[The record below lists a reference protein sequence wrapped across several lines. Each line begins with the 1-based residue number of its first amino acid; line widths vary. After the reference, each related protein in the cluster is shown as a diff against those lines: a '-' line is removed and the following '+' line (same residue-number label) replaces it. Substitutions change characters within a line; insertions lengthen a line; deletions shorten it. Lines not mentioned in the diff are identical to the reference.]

1 MWLVMAAALLA
12 DSAQDLRVVV
22 GRGESLHVVTAGH
35 GEPVVLLPG
44 LFGSAYGFRKVIP
57 QLTAAGYRTIVVE
70 PLGIG
75 TSSRP
80 ERADYSLAA
89 QTERVAAVLDS
100 LRIQDAIVLGHSIG
114 GAIAFRLAFRHPEQ
128 VRALISIESG
138 PTEAAATPAFRRAMR
153 FAQWIKIFGG
163 MRLIRRLIRRSLI
176 NSSGDTTWISD
187 SVVAGY
193 TAGAAANL
201 DATLKAFLKM
211 AGAHERYKLEPHLQ
225 EIRCP
230 VRLVVGGVRHDGD
243 VGADEL
249 VLLRS
254 RLRLFALDSLPGV
267 GHYPQEE
274 RPESVLEAVARVRVS
289 AGGPPRRSE

>member
-1 MWLVMAAALLA
+1 MAAALLA
-12 DSAQDLRVVV
+12 DSAQDFRVVV
-22 GRGESLHVVTAGH
+22 GRAESLHVVTAGH

-57 QLTAAGYRTIVVE
+57 LLTAAGYRTIVVE

-80 ERADYSLAA
+80 ERADYSLGA

-100 LRIQDAIVLGHSIG
+100 LRILDAIVVGHSIG

-128 VRALISIESG
+128 VRALVSIESG
-138 PTEAAATPAFRRAMR
+138 PTEAAATPAFRHAMR
-153 FAQWIKIFGG
+153 FAHWIKIFGG
-163 MRLIRRLIRRSLI
+163 IRLIRRLIRRSLI
-176 NSSGDTTWISD
+176 SSSGDTTWISD

-201 DATLKAFLKM
+201 DPTLKAFLRM
-211 AGAHERYKLEPHLQ
+211 AEAHERYKLELHLS

-230 VRLVVGGVRHDGD
+230 VLLVLGGVRHDGD
-243 VGADEL
+243 VGPDEV

-254 RLRLFALDSLPGV
+254 RLRLLALDSLPGV

-274 RPESVLEAVARVRVS
+274 RPASVLDAVARVRGMAS
-289 AGGPPRRSE
+289 IPPRRSE

>member
-1 MWLVMAAALLA
+1 VWLVIAAALIA
-12 DSAQDLRVVV
+12 DSAQDVRVVV
-22 GRGESLHVVTAGH
+22 GRAESLHVVTAGH

-57 QLTAAGYRTIVVE
+57 LLTGAGYRTIVVE

-89 QTERVAAVLDS
+89 QAERVAAVLDS
-100 LRIQDAIVLGHSIG
+100 LRIQDAIVVGHSIG

-128 VRALISIESG
+128 VGALISIESG

-163 MRLIRRLIRRSLI
+163 IRLIRRLIRRSLI
-176 NSSGDTTWISD
+176 SSSGDTTWISD

-201 DATLKAFLKM
+201 DATLKAFLRM

-243 VGADEL
+243 VGPDEV

-254 RLRLFALDSLPGV
+254 LLRLFALDSLPGV
-267 GHYPQEE
+267 GHYPHEE
-274 RPESVLEAVARVRVS
+274 RPESVLDAVARVRVS
-289 AGGPPRRSE
+289 TGGPPRRTE

>member
-1 MWLVMAAALLA
+1 VWLVMAAALLA
-12 DSAQDLRVVV
+12 DSAQDFRVVV
-22 GRGESLHVVTAGH
+22 GRAESLHVVTAGH

-57 QLTAAGYRTIVVE
+57 LLTAAGYRTIVVE

-80 ERADYSLAA
+80 ERADYSLGA

-100 LRIQDAIVLGHSIG
+100 LRILDAIVVGHSIG

-128 VRALISIESG
+128 VRALVSIESG
-138 PTEAAATPAFRRAMR
+138 PTEAAATPAFRHAMR
-153 FAQWIKIFGG
+153 FAHWIKIFGG
-163 MRLIRRLIRRSLI
+163 IRLIRRLIRRSLI
-176 NSSGDTTWISD
+176 SSSGDTTWISD

-201 DATLKAFLKM
+201 DPTLKAFLRM
-211 AGAHERYKLEPHLQ
+211 AEAHERYKLELHLS

-230 VRLVVGGVRHDGD
+230 VLLVLGGVRHDGD
-243 VGADEL
+243 VGPDEV

-254 RLRLFALDSLPGV
+254 RLRLLALDSLPGV

-274 RPESVLEAVARVRVS
+274 RPASVLDAVARVRGMAS
-289 AGGPPRRSE
+289 IPPRRSE

>member
-1 MWLVMAAALLA
+1 MAAALLA
-12 DSAQDLRVVV
+12 DSVQDFRVVV
-22 GRGESLHVVTAGH
+22 GRAESLHVVTAGR

-44 LFGSAYGFRKVIP
+44 LFGSAYGFRKVVP
-57 QLTAAGYRTIVVE
+57 LLTGAGYRTIVVE

-100 LRIQDAIVLGHSIG
+100 LHIQDAIVVGHSIG

-128 VRALISIESG
+128 VRSLVSIESG

-163 MRLIRRLIRRSLI
+163 IRLIRRLIRRSLI
-176 NSSGDTTWISD
+176 SSSGDTTWISD

-201 DATLKAFLKM
+201 DATLKAFLRM

-225 EIRCP
+225 EIHSP

-243 VGADEL
+243 VGPDEV

-274 RPESVLEAVARVRVS
+274 RPESVLEAVARARVS
-289 AGGPPRRSE
+289 TGSPPRRSE

>member
-1 MWLVMAAALLA
+1 VWLVMAAALLA
-12 DSAQDLRVVV
+12 DSAQDFRVVV
-22 GRGESLHVVTAGH
+22 GRAESLHVVTAGH
-35 GEPVVLLPG
+35 GDPVVLLPG
-44 LFGSAYGFRKVIP
+44 LFGSAYGFRKAIP
-57 QLTAAGYRTIVVE
+57 LLTGAGYRTIVVE

-80 ERADYSLAA
+80 ERADYSLGA

-100 LRIQDAIVLGHSIG
+100 LRILDAIVVGHSIG

-128 VRALISIESG
+128 VRALVSIESG
-138 PTEAAATPAFRRAMR
+138 PTEAAATPAFRHAMR
-153 FAQWIKIFGG
+153 FAHWIKIFGG
-163 MRLIRRLIRRSLI
+163 IRLIRRLIRRSLI
-176 NSSGDTTWISD
+176 SSSGDTTWISD

-201 DATLKAFLKM
+201 DATLKAFIRM
-211 AGAHERYKLEPHLQ
+211 AGAHERYTLEPHLQ

-230 VRLVVGGVRHDGD
+230 VLLMLGGVRHDGD
-243 VGADEL
+243 VGPDEV

-254 RLRLFALDSLPGV
+254 RLPLLALDSLPGV

-274 RPESVLEAVARVRVS
+274 RPESVLDAVGRARGMAS
-289 AGGPPRRSE
+289 ISPRRSE

>member
-1 MWLVMAAALLA
+1 VWLVMAAALLA
-12 DSAQDLRVVV
+12 DSAQDFRVVV
-22 GRGESLHVVTAGH
+22 GRAESLHVVVAGH

-57 QLTAAGYRTIVVE
+57 LLTGAGYRTIVVE

-80 ERADYSLAA
+80 ERADYSLGA

-100 LRIQDAIVLGHSIG
+100 LRIQDAIVVGHSIG
-114 GAIAFRLAFRHPEQ
+114 GAIAFRLSFRRPDQ
-128 VRALISIESG
+128 VGALISIESG

-153 FAQWIKIFGG
+153 FAHWIKIFGG
-163 MRLIRRLIRRSLI
+163 IKLIRRMIRRSLI
-176 NSSGDTTWISD
+176 SSSGDTTWISD

-201 DATLKAFLKM
+201 DATLKAFLRM
-211 AGAHERYKLEPHLQ
+211 AEGHERYKLEPHLQ

-243 VGADEL
+243 VGPDEV

-274 RPESVLEAVARVRVS
+274 RPQSVLEVVARARVS
-289 AGGPPRRSE
+289 MGGTPRRSE